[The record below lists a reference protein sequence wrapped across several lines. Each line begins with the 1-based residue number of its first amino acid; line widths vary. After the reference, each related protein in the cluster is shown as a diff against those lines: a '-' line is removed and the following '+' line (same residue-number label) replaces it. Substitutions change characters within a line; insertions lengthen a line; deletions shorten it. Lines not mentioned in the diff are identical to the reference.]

1 VIEIE
6 NVTKRFGAKTA
17 VDRLSLTVPTG
28 EFFAFVGPNGAGK
41 TTTIRVIVG
50 LLRADEGTVRICGRD
65 IRKEPVAAKATL
77 SHIPDEPY
85 LYDKLSGR
93 EFLEFVARMYR
104 MAAEDG
110 ARRIEELSDAL
121 SLRDY
126 LDDLAEGYSHGMKQR
141 VVIAAALLHDPKVI
155 VVDEPMVGLDPRS
168 TRVVKDILRGLA
180 RKGTTIFMSTHTLAV
195 AEELADRIGII
206 HHGRMVG
213 VGTLDELH
221 RASGGAPGLEE
232 SFLRL
237 TAEEAA
243 SRWNG

>member
-6 NVTKRFGAKTA
+6 NLTKRFGAKTA
-17 VDRLSLTVPTG
+17 VDRLSLTVPSG

-41 TTTIRVIVG
+41 TTTIRLIVG
-50 LLRADEGTVRICGRD
+50 LLRAEEGTVRICGHD
-65 IRKEPVAAKATL
+65 IRKESVAAKALL

-104 MAAEDG
+104 MAPEAG
-110 ARRIEELSDAL
+110 QRRIEELSEAL
-121 SLRDY
+121 SLGDY

-141 VVIAAALLHDPKVI
+141 VVIAAALLHGPKAI

-168 TRVVKDILRGLA
+168 TRVVKDILRGLSK
-180 RKGTTIFMSTHTLAV
+180 KGTTIFMSTHTLSV
-195 AEELADRIGII
+195 AEEVADRIGII

-213 VGTLDELH
+213 LGTLEELR
-221 RASGGAPGLEE
+221 RASGGAAGLEE

-237 TAEEAA
+237 TAEEE
-243 SRWNG
+243 NGWPRA